1 MDYWMN
7 CMLYDWIM
15 MNNPSFRML
24 YDWIYKKL
32 MVFRDHN
39 LVIFWLLTH
48 PHMMK
53 PYIFLVQATRSFWNR
68 NITPQFMGIPNPPE
82 KRDPSRLRNRTF
94 KRGLVVLCHNC
105 GVELCVYIYICIVEG
120 SLEVKLPT
128 IWTVEKQRWEE
139 SEETRS
145 EERRCRCAKR

>member
-53 PYIFLVQATRSFWNR
+53 PYLFLVQATRSFWNR

-82 KRDPSRLRNRTF
+82 KRDPSRLRNHTF

-105 GVELCVYIYICIVEG
+105 GVELCVYIYIYICIYIYMYNVYIYIYMYNVYIYIYMYVW
-120 SLEVKLPT
+120 L
-128 IWTVEKQRWEE
+128 
-139 SEETRS
+139 
-145 EERRCRCAKR
+145 CM